1 MVHIKK
7 LEVYGFKSFGFRNTV
22 IHFEKGLV
30 AITGPNGSGKS
41 NILDAIQFAIGEN
54 SPKAMR
60 VDKFQSLFHDA
71 QNPSH
76 RLVRVSV
83 SFDNSDRGIP
93 MDEDT
98 VTLTREMEGLT
109 GDSQYLLNGRKVS
122 KTAIMELLEVVLS
135 APNKLNIVQ
144 QGMITRISELNSEE
158 RRKIIEDIVGLSYF
172 DEKKTE
178 AMKQLDE
185 ADRRLEVAFARMG
198 EIRKRIDE
206 LEAERNDQL
215 RYEQIGAEL
224 KRFKAVRL
232 SNEIRAVRSKLATSS
247 QILEANNQRTAELGR
262 RLDGLRQ
269 DIEARETEKAKF
281 MEEVDAANKARAQV
295 STRITAAVHESERAK
310 AMLGESQR
318 RIADIERRLPQIEGG
333 KQAVAQ
339 RAEGMKADSERLRA
353 SLAQKK
359 EELAGLRARLESI
372 NAEVERINGVI
383 ARYAGA
389 RQKLE
394 GRARRLGNLKNAIE
408 LAAAR
413 AEEKA
418 KTVAYRAES
427 ADSQAR
433 SLSQELEAAKA
444 RAAGLVL
451 SLESDRARLAE
462 TETLGANL
470 HEIKTG
476 LEKELAG
483 AAALLARADTMATKF
498 EERAS
503 VARHAMNEDFAIA
516 ELTKEKERFGI
527 RGIVHDLIRWDPQ
540 YERSVL
546 AAGAEWMKAFVVD
559 DVKSMIAMAAYAKE
573 KKLPRLR
580 IIPLDIVNR
589 YKQEQK
595 GDDDAASKKDVNV
608 VGSLADFV
616 YSDFEKLP
624 QFLFSDTLVVRNSS
638 SAYGLARQGY
648 RAVSVEGELFEPAGG
663 SMALDFGSRF
673 SDLTKAIILGDSVEE
688 LREMLGRLAGMVQ
701 KKNSQL
707 KEAAERLAAAESD
720 RMKLQ
725 LAIEDGQRRLAAEQ
739 ETIAAKERALAGLG
753 ASTQGLAAERESL
766 SKEIAGHRRRLDLI
780 APTIAKIAGRLQRI
794 DESSARAELA
804 AKNVERGQVVK
815 QVDSLNIEA
824 GQLSTSLNGIENRL
838 EMDGRQLAEMDAE
851 RDRLL
856 LELEQRKKQVDEVQ
870 TRSQALEGELKALRD
885 QEQQII
891 DSSGNSYSVLQEY
904 ERRIKALSEE
914 ERKLSKE
921 NNILERESALLRKDV
936 ADLTAQESRLTN
948 DLVWLGYK
956 SLLDPM
962 DVDLAI
968 KELDSEYEQVKQ
980 RINLRADESYVQV
993 MEGYRGMSSRRNQ
1006 LETERNSIVSFIEQI
1021 VKEKKEMFMEAYS
1034 KVDADIR
1041 TTFSRL
1047 TGGSARLELENP
1059 EDVFSG
1065 GVMLLV
1071 AFPGKVAREST
1082 ALSGGEKTITATV
1095 FLLALQSLKPSPF
1108 YLMDEVDAH
1117 LDAQNT
1123 ERLSKILTERSQN
1136 SQIIMVTLKDST
1148 VAKATL
1154 IYGVYPRQ
1162 GVSHVVKYRNPAQ
1175 VPLAQIS
1182 SSNSST
1188 AEGG

>member
-1 MVHIKK
+1 LVHIKK

-22 IHFEKGLV
+22 VHFEKGLV

-41 NILDAIQFAIGEN
+41 NILDAIMFAIGEN

-76 RLVRVSV
+76 RLIRVSV
-83 SFDNSDRGIP
+83 SFDNADRGIP

-98 VTLTREMEGLT
+98 VTLTREMEGQT
-109 GDSQYLLNGRKVS
+109 GESQYLLNGRKVS

-215 RYEQIGAEL
+215 RYEQIGSEL
-224 KRFKAVRL
+224 KRFKAVQL
-232 SNEIRAVRSKLATSS
+232 SNNIRTVRGKLATST
-247 QILEANNQRTAELGR
+247 QILDGNNQRSSQLTAKI
-262 RLDGLRQ
+262 DGLRQ
-269 DIEARETEKAKF
+269 QIESLETEKAKF
-281 MEEVDAANKARAQV
+281 MEEVDAANKAKAQV
-295 STRITAAVHESERAK
+295 ATRITASVHESERTK
-310 AMLGESQR
+310 AMVGESQR
-318 RIADIERRLPQIEGG
+318 RISEIERRLQQIESS
-333 KQAVAQ
+333 KQAIYQ
-339 RAEGMKADSERLRA
+339 RAEGMKAESERLRSSA
-353 SLAQKK
+353 GQKRA
-359 EELAGLRARLESI
+359 ELAALGSKLDAI
-372 NAEVERINGVI
+372 NSEIEKITGMI
-383 ARYAGA
+383 ARHTGA

-394 GRARRLGNLKNAIE
+394 SRVKRLSALRGSIE

-413 AEEKA
+413 TEEKV
-418 KTVAYRAES
+418 KTNSYKKEAGES
-427 ADSQAR
+427 AAAALQA
-433 SLSQELEAAKA
+433 EADAAKIRVA
-444 RAAGLVL
+444 ELRQ
-451 SLESDRARLAE
+451 SLESDRARLQDVTRLICE
-462 TETLGANL
+462 LGD
-470 HEIKTG
+470 IKAA
-476 LEKELAG
+476 LERELAG
-483 AAALLARADTMATKF
+483 SAALFSKADSMATKF

-503 VARHAMNEDFAIA
+503 VAKHAMNEDFAIA
-516 ELTKEKERFGI
+516 ELAKEKDRFGI
-527 RGIVHDLIRWDPQ
+527 KGIVHDLLRWDRD
-540 YERSVL
+540 YERAVL
-546 AAGAEWMKAFVVD
+546 AAGSEWMKAFVVED
-559 DVKSMIAMAAYAKE
+559 IKSMIAIAAYAKE

-589 YKQEQK
+589 YRPAQAK
-595 GDDDAASKKDVNV
+595 DARRDVNV

-616 YSDFEKLP
+616 FSEFEKLP
-624 QFLFSDTLVVRNSS
+624 EFLFSDTLVVRNSS
-638 SAYGLARQGY
+638 SAYMLARQGL

-673 SDLTKAIILGDSVEE
+673 SDLTKAIILGDSVEG
-688 LREMLGRLAGMVQ
+688 LRDMLSKLARLTE
-701 KKNSQL
+701 KKNAQL
-707 KEAAERLAAAESD
+707 KEVSERLSAASSE
-720 RMKLQ
+720 RMKLE
-725 LAIEDGQRRLAAEQ
+725 LAISNGESRLASES
-739 ETIAAKERALAGLG
+739 ELVRSKEKALADM
-753 ASTQGLAAERESL
+753 SAAGRSLQSEADAFSQELERHRCRLSL
-766 SKEIAGHRRRLDLI
+766 IV
-780 APTIAKIAGRLQRI
+780 PTIEKVSGRLQGI
-794 DESSARAELA
+794 DESAARAELA
-804 AKNVERGQVVK
+804 GKNVERNQVVK
-815 QVDSLNIEA
+815 QVDSLNME
-824 GQLSTSLNGIENRL
+824 LSQFTASLGGIESKL
-838 EMDGRQLAEMDAE
+838 EFDQRQLAQMDEE
-851 RDRLL
+851 RDRLS
-856 LELEQRKKQVDEVQ
+856 LELGQRKKQEEEMQ
-870 TRSQALEGELKALRD
+870 ARSLALETELKALRD

-891 DSSGNSYSVLQEY
+891 DSSGNSYGVLQDY
-904 ERRIKALSEE
+904 ERKIKALSEE
-914 ERKLSKE
+914 ERRLSKE
-921 NNILERESALLRKDV
+921 NSVIERESALLRKDV
-936 ADLTAQESRLTN
+936 SDLTAQESRLAN

-956 SLLDPM
+956 NLLDPM
-962 DVDLAI
+962 DVELAI
-968 KELDSEYEQVKQ
+968 KELEVEYEAVKS

-1006 LETERNSIVSFIEQI
+1006 LETERNSIVFFLEQI
-1021 VKEKKEMFMEAYS
+1021 VKEKKEMFMEAYNR
-1034 KVDADIR
+1034 VDSDIR
-1041 TTFSRL
+1041 TTFSNL
-1047 TGGSARLELENP
+1047 TGGTARLELENP
-1059 EDVFSG
+1059 DDVFAG

-1123 ERLSKILTERSQN
+1123 ERLSKILTERSIN

-1162 GVSHVVKYRNPAQ
+1162 GVSHVVKYRNPGQ
-1175 VPLAQIS
+1175 VPLAQI
-1182 SSNSST
+1182 NST
-1188 AEGG
+1188 AEGN